1 MTIQSNIIEKY
12 WEYDQK
18 YEEDEIIRYIS
29 YSTECSLDYNRE
41 SKTIDIYIIFSY
53 YEDMYEEESS
63 NKYTKVLEIAF
74 ENFMS
79 ENTMF
84 YWSIRYEGYDVCPGG
99 NDLVGFF
106 GISCTIERLDR
117 SNKLF
122 FEIN

>member
-41 SKTIDIYIIFSY
+41 SKTIDIYKIFSY

-79 ENTMF
+79 ENTM
-84 YWSIRYEGYDVCPGG
+84 YAC
-99 NDLVGFF
+99 
-106 GISCTIERLDR
+106 DR
-117 SNKLF
+117 DASATGLCSTAAQSQDTCRGSAGTAPASAA
-122 FEIN
+122 ESA